1 MASGNQVPV
10 FVGLL
15 IYLHSQ
21 LNKVGRKIFFFNTV
35 VKMHGTPAT
44 PSYSRASRKLDKE
57 CREL

>member
-15 IYLHSQ
+15 TYLRSL
-21 LNKVGRKIFFFNTV
+21 LNKVERKNFNTA

-44 PSYSRASRKLDKE
+44 LSHSRASG
-57 CREL
+57 EL